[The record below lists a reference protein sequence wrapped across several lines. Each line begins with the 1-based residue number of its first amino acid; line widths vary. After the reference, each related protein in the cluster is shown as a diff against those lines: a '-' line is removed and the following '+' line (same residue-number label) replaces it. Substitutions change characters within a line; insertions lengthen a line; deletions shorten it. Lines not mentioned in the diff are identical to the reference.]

1 MRADRTRTKVGEGG
15 RVVIPAAYRRALD
28 LEAGDEVVVVL
39 EDGEI
44 RIMKPQQAIRRAQRA
59 VREYVDPDYGLA
71 DSLIRDRR
79 REAEDE

>member
-1 MRADRTRTKVGEGG
+1 MRSDRTRTKLGEGG

-28 LEAGDEVVVVL
+28 LESGDEVVVLL
-39 EDGEI
+39 EEDEI
-44 RIMKPQQAIRRAQRA
+44 RIMKPRQAIRRAQRA
-59 VREYVDPDYGLA
+59 VREYVDPGYGLA